1 MTLPAHRV
9 ALFLPAAIPFVLLP
23 AALAWSVGPIARTG
37 ARWCQVACDVLAFR
51 TADTEVA
58 PLEES
63 GAVVSAEA
71 PADGH
76 AHSDHPSFAPSTGGI
91 RTPSHRPSEATT
103 ARPTAAKR
111 PIARRASPNVFV
123 GPESIQRAIPVAG
136 RPTSAWTNRTPEH
149 PAGILIQSPGALRGV
164 IEPGDILVEAEGQPI
179 GNFEQLVVT
188 VRQAYE
194 RRATR
199 LSGRLFRR
207 GDLVP
212 VTVEPGW

>member
-1 MTLPAHRV
+1 MTLSARRF
-9 ALFLPAAIPFVLLP
+9 ALFLAAAIPFVLLP

-37 ARWCQVACDVLAFR
+37 ARWCQVACNVLSLRAEG
-51 TADTEVA
+51 AAVA
-58 PLEES
+58 PMEERAAAAPAESPVDGDTPPGHSSFVPPAPGFRKPSRPS
-63 GAVVSAEA
+63 GASM
-71 PADGH
+71 
-76 AHSDHPSFAPSTGGI
+76 
-91 RTPSHRPSEATT
+91 

-111 PIARRASPNVFV
+111 QIARRSSPNVFV
-123 GPESIQRAIPVAG
+123 GPDSIQRAIPVAG

-149 PAGILIQSPGALRGV
+149 PAGLLIQSPGALGGV

-179 GNFEQLVVT
+179 GNFEQLLVT

-194 RRATR
+194 RRAKR
-199 LSGRLFRR
+199 LSGRLFRK